1 MATFAMDGETGKSV
15 MPRKAIPAEALI
27 DLRRRLSPLPPR
39 APERRRLMQE
49 MAAFYGVS
57 ESTVYR
63 AIQRQGKPRS
73 VNRVDRGQPRL
84 LPKTELE
91 RYLELIAAMK
101 LRTSNGKGRYLS
113 TTEAIRLLE
122 SYGVETTEGLIQA
135 PKGLLKT
142 PTVDHYLKQWGLDW
156 RTLRRQPPA
165 VRFQAQYSNE
175 LWQFD
180 ISPSDLKQL
189 KAPAW
194 VDASRGQPTLMLFS
208 VVDDRSGAAYQEY
221 HCAYGEGVEVAL
233 QFLFNAMSA
242 KADERFPFCGRPRY
256 LYLDNGPVRQSHVFQ
271 RVMDYLDIEVQSH
284 LPRGHD
290 GRRTTARAKGKVERP
305 FRTVKEAH
313 ETLYHFHQPETE
325 IEANAWLFNYLLR
338 YNDSP
343 HRSESH
349 SRMEDWVQNLPPEG
363 LREMCSWER
372 FCTFAREAETRKVAI
387 DARVSFAGVQ
397 YEVDANL
404 AGETVT
410 LWLGLYDDQLFVEHG
425 EHRYGPYAPIGGPI
439 PLHRYRSFKKTRTQ
453 KRADRIEGLAEQ
465 LSLPRAA
472 LSDDPTLAASLAT
485 VEGVKQPFADP
496 DPFHELAFASAIDAK
511 RAIADHLGMPL
522 AKLTSDQ
529 LAALNAL
536 LADTLAKPVVW
547 DHVRR
552 HLDPIYRG

>member
-1 MATFAMDGETGKSV
+1 
-15 MPRKAIPAEALI
+15 
-27 DLRRRLSPLPPR
+27 
-39 APERRRLMQE
+39 MQE
-49 MAAFYGVS
+49 TAALYGVS
-57 ESTVYR
+57 EATLYR
-63 AIQRQGKPRS
+63 AIQHHGKPRA
-73 VNRVDRGQPRL
+73 VNRADRGQSRL
-84 LPKTELE
+84 LPQAELE
-91 RYLELIAAMK
+91 RYLEVIAALK
-101 LRTSNGKGRYLS
+101 LRTSNRQGRHLS

-122 SYGVETTEGLIQA
+122 TYGLETTDGLIQA
-135 PKGLLKT
+135 PTGLLKT

-165 VRFQAQYSNE
+165 VRFQAQHSNE
-175 LWQFD
+175 MWQFD

-194 VDASRGQPTLMLFS
+194 IDAARGQPTLMLFS
-208 VVDDRSGAAYQEY
+208 VVDDRSGVAYQEY
-221 HCAYGEGVEVAL
+221 HCAYGEGAEVAL
-233 QFLFNAMSA
+233 QFLFHAMSA
-242 KADERFPFCGRPRY
+242 KTDARFPFAGRPRY
-256 LYLDNGPVRQSHVFQ
+256 LYTDNGPVRQSHVFQ
-271 RVMDYLDIEVQSH
+271 RVMDALDIEVKSH

-290 GRRTTARAKGKVERP
+290 GRRTTARSKGKVERP

-325 IEANAWLFNYLLR
+325 AEANAWLFNYLLR

-343 HRSESH
+343 HRSEPH

-372 FCTFAREAETRKVAI
+372 FCAFARESETRKVAI
-387 DARVSFAGVQ
+387 DAQVSFSGVR
-397 YEVDANL
+397 YEVDPNL

-410 LWLGLYDDQLFVEHG
+410 LWLGLYDNQLFVEHG
-425 EHRYGPYAPIGGPI
+425 ERRYGPYAPTGGPI

-453 KRADRIEGLAEQ
+453 KRADRIEGLAAQ
-465 LSLPRAA
+465 LALPRAA
-472 LSDDPTLAASLAT
+472 LSDDPTLGASLSAMAVAT
-485 VEGVKQPFADP
+485 QPFADP

-522 AKLTSDQ
+522 AKLTSEQ

-552 HLDPIYRG
+552 HLDPVYRG

>member
-1 MATFAMDGETGKSV
+1 MATFAMDEGIGKSV

-27 DLRRRLSPLPPR
+27 DLRRRLSPLSPR

-63 AIQRQGKPRS
+63 AMQQQSRPRS
-73 VNRVDRGQPRL
+73 LNRADRGQPRL
-84 LPKTELE
+84 LSKTELE

-101 LRTSNGKGRYLS
+101 LRTSNGKGRHLS
-113 TTEAIRLLE
+113 TAEAIRLLE
-122 SYGVETTEGLIQA
+122 TYGVATTEELIQA

-165 VRFQAQYSNE
+165 VRFQAQHSNE
-175 LWQFD
+175 MWQFD

-194 VDASRGQPTLMLFS
+194 IDASRGQPTLMLFS

-242 KADERFPFCGRPRY
+242 KTDDRFPFCGRPRY

-271 RVMDYLDIEVQSH
+271 RVMDYLEIEVQSH

-290 GRRTTARAKGKVERP
+290 GRRVTARAKGKVERP

-349 SRMEDWVQNLPPEG
+349 SRMEDWVHNLPPEG
-363 LREMCSWER
+363 VREMCSWER
-372 FCTFAREAETRKVAI
+372 FCTFAREAETRRVAI

-397 YEVDANL
+397 YEVEPNL

-425 EHRYGPYAPIGGPI
+425 ERRYGPYAPIGGPI
-439 PLHRYRSFKKTRTQ
+439 PLHRYRSFKKTRMQ

-472 LSDDPTLAASLAT
+472 LSDAPILAASLST
-485 VEGVKQPFADP
+485 VEVVKEPFSDP

-522 AKLTSDQ
+522 AKLTSEQ

-536 LADTLAKPVVW
+536 LADTLAKSVVW
-547 DHVRR
+547 DYVRR

>member
-1 MATFAMDGETGKSV
+1 
-15 MPRKAIPAEALI
+15 MPRKAIPAEALV
-27 DLRRRLSPLPPR
+27 DLRRRLNLLPPR
-39 APERRRLMQE
+39 APERRRIMQE
-49 MAAFYGVS
+49 TAALYGVS
-57 ESTVYR
+57 EPTLYR
-63 AIQRQGKPRS
+63 AIQQHGKPRA
-73 VNRVDRGQPRL
+73 VNRADRGQPRL
-84 LPKTELE
+84 LPKAELE
-91 RYLELIAAMK
+91 RYLELIAAIK
-101 LRTSNGKGRYLS
+101 LRTSNRKGRHLS

-122 SYGVETTEGLIQA
+122 TYGLETTEGLIQA
-135 PKGLLKT
+135 PKGLLKMA
-142 PTVDHYLKQWGLDW
+142 TVDHYLKQWGLDW

-165 VRFQAQYSNE
+165 VRFQAQHSNE

-180 ISPSDLKQL
+180 ISPSDLKQI
-189 KAPAW
+189 KAPPW
-194 VDASRGQPTLMLFS
+194 IDEGRGQPTLMLFS
-208 VVDDRSGAAYQEY
+208 VVDDRSGVAYQEY
-221 HCAYGEGVEVAL
+221 HCAYGEGAEVAL
-233 QFLFNAMSA
+233 RFLFNAMSA
-242 KADERFPFCGRPRY
+242 KTDDRFPFSGRPRY
-256 LYLDNGPVRQSHVFQ
+256 LYTDNGPVRQSHVFQ
-271 RVMDYLDIEVQSH
+271 RVMDYLEIEVQSH

-290 GRRTTARAKGKVERP
+290 GRRTTARSKGKVERP

-325 IEANAWLFNYLLR
+325 TEANAWLFNYLLR

-343 HRSESH
+343 HRSELH

-372 FCTFAREAETRKVAI
+372 FCTFARESETRKVAI
-387 DARVSFAGVQ
+387 DARVSFSGVR
-397 YEVDANL
+397 YEVDPDL

-425 EHRYGPYAPIGGPI
+425 EQRYGPYAPIGGPI

-472 LSDDPTLAASLAT
+472 LSEDPTLAASLST
-485 VEGVKQPFADP
+485 VELAKQPFSDP
-496 DPFHELAFASAIDAK
+496 DPFHELAFPSAIDAK

-522 AKLTSDQ
+522 AKLTSEQ

-552 HLDPIYRG
+552 HLNPLYRG